1 MLSISIARHLQAIV
15 RLGLWLFAVSAS
27 VVLSGCGYNQIQVA
41 DEGTKSA
48 WAEVLNQYKRRAD
61 LIPNL
66 VESVKGFAQQEKDV
80 LTQVVEARAKA
91 TQIQVNP
98 SDPESL
104 KKFEAA
110 QKDMG
115 GALSRLLVVTE
126 NYPQLKS
133 DANFRELQAQLEGTE
148 NRITVA
154 RKRYIDSVGQFNVL
168 VREFPNNLTAMVFG
182 YQPKPQ
188 FTVDN
193 EQAIQN
199 APAVNFGNKPT
210 EPKK

>member
-1 MLSISIARHLQAIV
+1 MQSVQRVASLQSLARG
-15 RLGLWLFAVSAS
+15 LGGLLMVGAS
-27 VVLSGCGYNQIQVA
+27 LLLSGCGYNQIQVA
-41 DEGTKSA
+41 DEATKSS

-80 LTQVVEARAKA
+80 LVQVVEARAKA
-91 TQIQVNP
+91 TSIQVNP

-110 QKDMG
+110 QKDVG
-115 GALSRLLVVTE
+115 GALGRLLVVSE

-148 NRITVA
+148 NRISVA
-154 RKRYIDSVGQFNVL
+154 RKRYIETVGQFNVM
-168 VREFPNNLTAMVFG
+168 VRQFPNNLTAMVFG
-182 YQPKPQ
+182 YQTKPQ
-188 FTVDN
+188 FTVEN
-193 EQAIQN
+193 EAAIQN
-199 APAVNFGNKPT
+199 APAVNFGNKPA

>member
-1 MLSISIARHLQAIV
+1 MTSVHSVFSLQVLMRRLMMLLA
-15 RLGLWLFAVSAS
+15 LGASA
-27 VVLSGCGYNQIQVA
+27 LLGGCGYNQMQVS
-41 DEGTKSA
+41 DEATKAA

-98 SDPESL
+98 SDPDSL

-154 RKRYIDSVGQFNVL
+154 RKRYIDSVSAYNVL
-168 VREFPNNLTAMVFG
+168 VRQFPNNLTAMVFG

-188 FTVDN
+188 FTVEN
-193 EQAIQN
+193 EAAIQN
-199 APAVNFGNKPT
+199 APAVNFGNKPAGSG
-210 EPKK
+210 K